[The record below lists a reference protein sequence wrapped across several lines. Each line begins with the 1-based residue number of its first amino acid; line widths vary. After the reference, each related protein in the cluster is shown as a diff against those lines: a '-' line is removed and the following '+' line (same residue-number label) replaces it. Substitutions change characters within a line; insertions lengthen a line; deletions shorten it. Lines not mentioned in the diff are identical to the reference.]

1 MAWSLTSLAETY
13 HLYFQYKKTKI
24 MRKLLLTALIVV
36 IAAAAHAQTDTTVTS
51 TTAVIIK
58 GKAYLRTITTTT
70 NFQEVTGETII
81 KNKREKS
88 DTQEEKE
95 LERLTKRKTEK
106 QTAQRELNKL
116 IKQALANDS
125 LNIEAKTEEELAEI
139 QKLRSEVKKEKVK
152 PIK

>member
-81 KNKREKS
+81 KNKR
-88 DTQEEKE
+88 
-95 LERLTKRKTEK
+95 
-106 QTAQRELNKL
+106 TAQRELNKL